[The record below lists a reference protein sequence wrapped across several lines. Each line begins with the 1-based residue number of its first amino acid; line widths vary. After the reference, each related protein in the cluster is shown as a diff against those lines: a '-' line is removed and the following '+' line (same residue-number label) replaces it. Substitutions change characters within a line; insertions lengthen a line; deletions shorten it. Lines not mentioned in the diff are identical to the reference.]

1 MERYVKELSTG
12 KILISMELDSLPTAN
27 AEAFVTSRGLNLADY
42 EIGEKTSDELD
53 VLRLAARTPLE
64 VWEQDMRATDSTP
77 RWFEDYVT
85 ENSVTLAPGRAKDSY
100 DAKVA
105 LRAGRPV

>member
-1 MERYVKELSTG
+1 MIKIYASSTDGRYLGDFDGSVPQEPHIEVNVRPVHGQELWDGTQWN
-12 KILISMELDSLPTAN
+12 P
-27 AEAFVTSRGLNLADY
+27 
-42 EIGEKTSDELD
+42 SDELI
-53 VLRLAARTPLE
+53 LE
-64 VWEQDMRATDSTP
+64 RWRRVMRKSDLSLMP
-77 RWFEDYVT
+77 RWFEDYIT

>member
-1 MERYVKELSTG
+1 MITRQLTEHEIKVLAHQGY
-12 KILISMELDSLPTAN
+12 AN
-27 AEAFVTSRGLNLADY
+27 AGDMTEEALAY
-42 EIGEKTSDELD
+42 KVS
-53 VLRLAARTPLE
+53 VFTPLLL
-64 VWEQDMRATDSTP
+64 WESDMLKTDSTIP
-77 RWFEDYVT
+77 RWFEDYIT

>member
-1 MERYVKELSTG
+1 MLAKSTFNTRD
-12 KILISMELDSLPTAN
+12 KMIREIN
-27 AEAFVTSRGLNLADY
+27 AQTGVETSRPMTTDEQTASDVITAQELAD
-42 EIGEKTSDELD
+42 KPMKDWQAS
-53 VLRLAARTPLE
+53 
-64 VWEQDMRATDSTP
+64 MSATDSTIP
-77 RWFEDYVT
+77 RWFEDYIS

>member
-1 MERYVKELSTG
+1 MIRQINVQTGVETSRSLNAQEQIAADINTAKELAEKPMADWKAAMQASDST
-12 KILISMELDSLPTAN
+12 
-27 AEAFVTSRGLNLADY
+27 
-42 EIGEKTSDELD
+42 
-53 VLRLAARTPLE
+53 
-64 VWEQDMRATDSTP
+64 TP
-77 RWFEDYVT
+77 RWFEDYIT

>member
-1 MERYVKELSTG
+1 MMFKNVNGVDIQL
-12 KILISMELDSLPTAN
+12 TAQEEADRIAESN
-27 AEAFVTSRGLNLADY
+27 AGIALKPMQA
-42 EIGEKTSDELD
+42 
-53 VLRLAARTPLE
+53 
-64 VWEQDMRATDSTP
+64 WEEDMKATDSTIP

-105 LRAGRPV
+105 LRGEKP